1 METTRTQMKINLKK
15 SQTNNNSSVFNVG
28 VGTHV
33 VGTHQHQPSQGLGS
47 RNGATSPFFVR
58 KSNDRSSNSSHDG
71 KSSHSGSAGSP
82 PTNKK
87 FGNFNN
93 RFGQMSIKDLKSEK
107 FSAPN
112 SIIKERFFGSQ
123 NPHYSFNNNNNQ
135 GASGVGNNNQFNRFG
150 QTSVVKPNVNNRLA
164 KADFQDAQ
172 KIQQQKIQQQALAQ
186 QVQETNATPDSKAMQ
201 TLQQIQEA
209 KPGNKRAI
217 LTDLPEYLYSIPA
230 LASFF
235 EPYGEVAMLQ
245 ILPMQRMWDG
255 DLIDLLGAS
264 MCTRLAQGT
273 YCAVVEFYSAR
284 MAKFIIGILRKR
296 LPVLK
301 FRCALLKPSAAIE
314 LTNQADNLGLPNAIK
329 LRHIPAQNKDA
340 DKKLSDSENGSSG
353 CAASHTVESDSEHSG
368 INKNVIVQVG
378 PVETPVVSSEES
390 GMDELSSSNNQTES
404 NVSSSS
410 SCNESEPEVERT
422 QPNNNA
428 DNSQPDNQRFVTSF
442 RIQLNR

>member
-1 METTRTQMKINLKK
+1 MKINLKK
-15 SQTNNNSSVFNVG
+15 SSNNRTSNSVFN
-28 VGTHV
+28 
-33 VGTHQHQPSQGLGS
+33 PSVQNGLGG

-58 KSNDRSSNSSHDG
+58 KSHQASSNSSHDG
-71 KSSHSGSAGSP
+71 KSSHSGSAGGSP
-82 PTNKK
+82 PLQKRPT
-87 FGNFNN
+87 FGLGLPRNLN
-93 RFGQMSIKDLKSEK
+93 QMSINDLKSEK
-107 FSAPN
+107 FSTPN

-123 NPHYSFNNNNNQ
+123 NPHYNSNNNNN
-135 GASGVGNNNQFNRFG
+135 NNNRFG
-150 QTSVVKPNVNNRLA
+150 QPSVAKPNANNRLA
-164 KADFQDAQ
+164 QADFQDAQ
-172 KIQQQKIQQQALAQ
+172 NQMKIQQQKIRESA
-186 QVQETNATPDSKAMQ
+186 ESNNATAESKAMQ

-245 ILPMQRMWDG
+245 ILPLQRMWDG

-273 YCAVVEFYSAR
+273 YCAIVEFYSAR

-314 LTNQADNLGLPNAIK
+314 LTNQADNLGLTKAVK
-329 LRHIPAQNKDA
+329 LRHIPAQNKVGDN

-353 CAASHTVESDSEHSG
+353 CAASHIVDSESENSNNG
-368 INKNVIVQVG
+368 KIIEVG

-410 SCNESEPEVERT
+410 SCNESEPENLVQNNEEENSN
-422 QPNNNA
+422 QNQENNNSSSSTT
-428 DNSQPDNQRFVTSF
+428 NSNENNNQRFVTSF

>member
-1 METTRTQMKINLKK
+1 MENSTRTQMKINLKK
-15 SQTNNNSSVFNVG
+15 NQNSSVFNVNNVHQSNQG
-28 VGTHV
+28 V
-33 VGTHQHQPSQGLGS
+33 PLGS

-58 KSNDRSSNSSHDG
+58 KSDRSSNSSHDG
-71 KSSHSGSAGSP
+71 KSSGSAGGSP
-82 PTNKK
+82 PTQKRN
-87 FGNFNN
+87 NAFNQ
-93 RFGQMSIKDLKSEK
+93 RFNQMSINDLKSEK
-107 FSAPN
+107 FSTPN

-123 NPHYSFNNNNNQ
+123 NPNYNNYNQ
-135 GASGVGNNNQFNRFG
+135 QQAVAPANVQLNRFG
-150 QTSVVKPNVNNRLA
+150 QNTVVKPNANNRLA
-164 KADFQDAQ
+164 QADYQDAQ
-172 KIQQQKIQQQALAQ
+172 KIQQQALKIQQQAMVQ
-186 QVQETNATPDSKAMQ
+186 QVQETATADSKAMQ

-245 ILPMQRMWDG
+245 ILPMKRMWDG
-255 DLIDLLGAS
+255 DLIDLLGGS
-264 MCTRLAQGT
+264 MCSRLAEGT
-273 YCAVVEFYSAR
+273 HCAVVEFYSAR

-329 LRHIPAQNKDA
+329 LRHIPTQSKDN
-340 DKKLSDSENGSSG
+340 DKKVLSDSENGSSG

-368 INKNVIVQVG
+368 INSKLNLVGVQLVG

-404 NVSSSS
+404 NLSSSS

-422 QPNNNA
+422 QPTNNIA
-428 DNSQPDNQRFVTSF
+428 EDSQQPDNQRFVTSF

>member
-1 METTRTQMKINLKK
+1 MENQRTQMKINLKK
-15 SQTNNNSSVFNVG
+15 SGFNASN
-28 VGTHV
+28 
-33 VGTHQHQPSQGLGS
+33 QSNGLGC

-58 KSNDRSSNSSHDG
+58 KACNTSSNSSHDG

-82 PTNKK
+82 PTAKK
-87 FGNFNN
+87 FGSFKPRSKLNQQFN
-93 RFGQMSIKDLKSEK
+93 QMSINDLKSEK
-107 FSAPN
+107 FSHPN
-112 SIIKERFFGSQ
+112 SIVKERFFGSV
-123 NPHYSFNNNNNQ
+123 NYNNHNNYNNYSNN
-135 GASGVGNNNQFNRFG
+135 R
-150 QTSVVKPNVNNRLA
+150 VVIKPNANNRLA
-164 KADFQDAQ
+164 QADLQDAQ
-172 KIQQQKIQQQALAQ
+172 KIKIQQQQQAAALAAK
-186 QVQETNATPDSKAMQ
+186 QEIENKNKQDEAAL

-245 ILPMQRMWDG
+245 ILPLQRMWDG

-264 MCTRLAQGT
+264 MCNRLAQGT
-273 YCAVVEFYSAR
+273 YCAIVEFYSAR

-314 LTNQADNLGLPNAIK
+314 LTNQADNLGLTNAVK
-329 LRHIPAQNKDA
+329 LRHIPAQNKDE
-340 DKKLSDSENGSSG
+340 KKLSDSENGSSSG
-353 CAASHTVESDSEHSG
+353 CGVSNVIESDSDHSMQ
-368 INKNVIVQVG
+368 KVVVG

-390 GMDELSSSNNQTES
+390 GMDELSSSNHQTES

-410 SCNESEPEVERT
+410 SCNESESENAQNSNASET
-422 QPNNNA
+422 ATNGNNGE
-428 DNSQPDNQRFVTSF
+428 RFVTSF
-442 RIQLNR
+442 KIQLNR

>member
-1 METTRTQMKINLKK
+1 
-15 SQTNNNSSVFNVG
+15 
-28 VGTHV
+28 
-33 VGTHQHQPSQGLGS
+33 
-47 RNGATSPFFVR
+47 
-58 KSNDRSSNSSHDG
+58 
-71 KSSHSGSAGSP
+71 
-82 PTNKK
+82 
-87 FGNFNN
+87 
-93 RFGQMSIKDLKSEK
+93 
-107 FSAPN
+107 
-112 SIIKERFFGSQ
+112 
-123 NPHYSFNNNNNQ
+123 
-135 GASGVGNNNQFNRFG
+135 
-150 QTSVVKPNVNNRLA
+150 
-164 KADFQDAQ
+164 
-172 KIQQQKIQQQALAQ
+172 
-186 QVQETNATPDSKAMQ
+186 MQ

-245 ILPMQRMWDG
+245 ILPLQRMWDG

-273 YCAVVEFYSAR
+273 YCAIVEFYSAR

-314 LTNQADNLGLPNAIK
+314 LTNQADNLGLTKAVK
-329 LRHIPAQNKDA
+329 LRHIPAQNKGDT

-353 CAASHTVESDSEHSG
+353 CAASHIVDSESENNSNIG
-368 INKNVIVQVG
+368 NKIGLVDVG

-410 SCNESEPEVERT
+410 SCNESEPEV
-422 QPNNNA
+422 
-428 DNSQPDNQRFVTSF
+428 NSQNSSNENQESTSSSSSNENNNQRFVTSF

>member
-1 METTRTQMKINLKK
+1 
-15 SQTNNNSSVFNVG
+15 
-28 VGTHV
+28 
-33 VGTHQHQPSQGLGS
+33 
-47 RNGATSPFFVR
+47 
-58 KSNDRSSNSSHDG
+58 
-71 KSSHSGSAGSP
+71 
-82 PTNKK
+82 
-87 FGNFNN
+87 
-93 RFGQMSIKDLKSEK
+93 MSINDLKSEK

-123 NPHYSFNNNNNQ
+123 NPHYNHNNNNNNQ
-135 GASGVGNNNQFNRFG
+135 GASANNHFNRFG
-150 QTSVVKPNVNNRLA
+150 QTSVVKPNANNRLA
-164 KADFQDAQ
+164 QADFQDAQ

-186 QVQETNATPDSKAMQ
+186 QPQETTATPDSKAMQ

-245 ILPMQRMWDG
+245 ILPLQRMWDG

-273 YCAVVEFYSAR
+273 YCAIVEFYSAR

-314 LTNQADNLGLPNAIK
+314 LTNQADNLGLSNAIK
-329 LRHIPAQNKDA
+329 LRHIPAQNKDNS

-368 INKNVIVQVG
+368 INNAKNNNNNNVIQVG

-410 SCNESEPEVERT
+410 SCNDSEPEVERT
-422 QPNNNA
+422 QPNNTEN
-428 DNSQPDNQRFVTSF
+428 NQQQPDNQRFVTSF

>member
-1 METTRTQMKINLKK
+1 MENTRTQMKINLKK
-15 SQTNNNSSVFNVG
+15 NQNTSVFNVNN
-28 VGTHV
+28 VHL
-33 VGTHQHQPSQGLGS
+33 QSNQGPLGS

-58 KSNDRSSNSSHDG
+58 KSGRSSNSSHDG
-71 KSSHSGSAGSP
+71 KSSSNSGSAGGSP
-82 PTNKK
+82 PTQKRN
-87 FGNFNN
+87 NAFNQ
-93 RFGQMSIKDLKSEK
+93 RFNQMSINDLKSEK

-123 NPHYSFNNNNNQ
+123 NPLYNNYNQ
-135 GASGVGNNNQFNRFG
+135 QQAAPANGQFNRFG
-150 QTSVVKPNVNNRLA
+150 QNSAVKPNANNRLA
-164 KADFQDAQ
+164 QADYQDAQ
-172 KIQQQKIQQQALAQ
+172 KIQQQAVKIQQQAMAQ
-186 QVQETNATPDSKAMQ
+186 QVQESATADSKAMQ

-245 ILPMQRMWDG
+245 ILPLNRMWDG
-255 DLIDLLGAS
+255 DLIDLLGGS
-264 MCTRLAQGT
+264 MCSRLAQGT
-273 YCAVVEFYSAR
+273 HCAVVEFYSAR

-329 LRHIPAQNKDA
+329 LRHIPTQSKES

-368 INKNVIVQVG
+368 INSKINVVQVG

-404 NVSSSS
+404 NLSSSS

-422 QPNNNA
+422 QPTSIA
-428 DNSQPDNQRFVTSF
+428 EDSQQPDNQRFVTSF

>member
-1 METTRTQMKINLKK
+1 MKINLKK
-15 SQTNNNSSVFNVG
+15 STNKNHSVFNPTV
-28 VGTHV
+28 
-33 VGTHQHQPSQGLGS
+33 QNGLGG

-58 KSNDRSSNSSHDG
+58 KSNNSNNVHSSSNSSHDG
-71 KSSHSGSAGSP
+71 KSSHSSGSAGGSP
-82 PTNKK
+82 PLQKRNIGGGNAN
-87 FGNFNN
+87 FGLGLPTS
-93 RFGQMSIKDLKSEK
+93 RFSQMSINDLKSEK
-107 FSAPN
+107 FSTPN

-123 NPHYSFNNNNNQ
+123 NPHYNNNNN
-135 GASGVGNNNQFNRFG
+135 NNNNNNRFG
-150 QTSVVKPNVNNRLA
+150 QPSVVKPNANNRLA
-164 KADFQDAQ
+164 QADFQDAQ
-172 KIQQQKIQQQALAQ
+172 NQMKIQQQKIREA
-186 QVQETNATPDSKAMQ
+186 ESNNATAESKAMQ

-245 ILPMQRMWDG
+245 ILPLQRMWDG

-273 YCAVVEFYSAR
+273 YCAIVEFYSAR

-314 LTNQADNLGLPNAIK
+314 LTNQADNLGLTKAVK
-329 LRHIPAQNKDA
+329 LRHIPAQNKGDT

-353 CAASHTVESDSEHSG
+353 CAASHIVDSESENNSNIG
-368 INKNVIVQVG
+368 KGMIVDVG

-410 SCNESEPEVERT
+410 SCNESEPEV
-422 QPNNNA
+422 
-428 DNSQPDNQRFVTSF
+428 NSQNSSNENQESTSSSSTSNENNNQRFVTSF

>member
-1 METTRTQMKINLKK
+1 MENSTRTQMKINLKK
-15 SQTNNNSSVFNVG
+15 NQNSSVFNVNNVHQSNQG
-28 VGTHV
+28 V
-33 VGTHQHQPSQGLGS
+33 PLGS

-58 KSNDRSSNSSHDG
+58 KSDRSSNSSHDG
-71 KSSHSGSAGSP
+71 KSSGSAGGSP
-82 PTNKK
+82 PTQKRN
-87 FGNFNN
+87 NAFNQ
-93 RFGQMSIKDLKSEK
+93 RFNQMSINDLKSEK
-107 FSAPN
+107 FSTPN

-123 NPHYSFNNNNNQ
+123 NPNYNNYNQ
-135 GASGVGNNNQFNRFG
+135 QQAVAPANVQLNRFG
-150 QTSVVKPNVNNRLA
+150 QNTVVKPNANNRLA
-164 KADFQDAQ
+164 QADYQDAQ
-172 KIQQQKIQQQALAQ
+172 KIQQQALKIQQQAMVQ
-186 QVQETNATPDSKAMQ
+186 QVQETATADSKAMQ

-245 ILPMQRMWDG
+245 ILPMKRMWDG
-255 DLIDLLGAS
+255 DLIDLLGGS
-264 MCTRLAQGT
+264 MCSRLAEGT
-273 YCAVVEFYSAR
+273 HCAVVEFYSAR

-329 LRHIPAQNKDA
+329 LRHIPTQSKDN
-340 DKKLSDSENGSSG
+340 DKKVLSDSENGSSG

-368 INKNVIVQVG
+368 INSKLNLVGVQLVG

-404 NVSSSS
+404 NLSSSS

-422 QPNNNA
+422 QPT
-428 DNSQPDNQRFVTSF
+428 DNQAEDSQQPDNQRFVTSF